1 MKDKLDPSSMN
12 MAKAL
17 ANDFG
22 DQLIDSKVP
31 LEIKVNATALLHSS
45 ICYSNGLDM
54 HTAVEAVMVIYKQM
68 EQRLGKL

>member
-1 MKDKLDPSSMN
+1 MKDKLDRTSMN

-22 DQLIDSKVP
+22 DQLIESRVP
-31 LEIKVNATALLHSS
+31 LEIKVNATALLHAS

-54 HTAVEAVMVIYKQM
+54 HTAVEAVMVVYKQM
-68 EQRLGKL
+68 EQRLGKP

>member
-1 MKDKLDPSSMN
+1 MKDKLDRTSMN

-22 DQLIDSKVP
+22 DQLIESRVP
-31 LEIKVNATALLHSS
+31 LEIKVNATALLHAS

-54 HTAVEAVMVIYKQM
+54 HTTLEAVMAIYKQM
-68 EQRLGKL
+68 EKRLGKL

>member
-1 MKDKLDPSSMN
+1 MKDKLDRTSMN

-22 DQLIDSKVP
+22 DQLIESRVP
-31 LEIKVNATALLHSS
+31 LEIKVNATALLHAS

-54 HTAVEAVMVIYKQM
+54 HTAVEAVMVVYKQM
-68 EQRLGKL
+68 EQQLGKP